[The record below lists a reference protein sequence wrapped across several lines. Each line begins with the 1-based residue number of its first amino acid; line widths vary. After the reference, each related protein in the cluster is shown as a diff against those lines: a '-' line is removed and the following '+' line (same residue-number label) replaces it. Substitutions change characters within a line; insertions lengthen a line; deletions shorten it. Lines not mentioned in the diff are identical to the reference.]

1 MARKITMNGHFRK
14 SVAEVFE
21 EFVMSKTAQGV
32 SEITIATYRQHLRS
46 ISNHLDIQKSME
58 TLTRKDL
65 ESMIVSMRSSGLA
78 HNSISSYCR
87 VLRTFLN
94 WCKRSGLNVPEL
106 PNIKDKETVKEAY
119 TDEELL
125 ALLKRPPKNCS
136 LEAMIVSMKSAS
148 FRELSAKRIAF

>member
-65 ESMIVSMRSSGLA
+65 EAMIVFMRSSGLA

-94 WCKRSGLNVPEL
+94 WCKRSGMNVPEL

-119 TDEELL
+119 LNALKAGELRESAAFSDRFAWYKAQYAFPEEQ
-125 ALLKRPPKNCS
+125 
-136 LEAMIVSMKSAS
+136 
-148 FRELSAKRIAF
+148 